1 MGRITNEL
9 FGPRV
14 CLKNLAMNKHHSF
27 FFFFPPPLSVFFFFF
42 KIYMSVGCWLVANE
56 LLLLYQRFFVY

>member
-27 FFFFPPPLSVFFFFF
+27 PFFFPSLFFFFWRFFFLLQDLHV
-42 KIYMSVGCWLVANE
+42 SWL
-56 LLLLYQRFFVY
+56 LTRSK